1 MADWQHST
9 EATIQASAQSLFDT
23 VADFAGHPTL
33 AGSDEVMSIS
43 LVTSGPV
50 GFGTVY
56 EAQEKVRMGEDSME
70 LGATGVVV
78 TYDPPN
84 TISWINAPPS
94 VPLRRIQWWF
104 HFKAEGSG
112 TKVVHEVEVDFGEL
126 TDPGQLPRQL
136 RGGSGPLRTRWDEK
150 DPRKPGPVSP
160 LINRA

>member
-23 VADFAGHPTL
+23 AADFAGHPTL

-112 TKVVHEVEVDFGEL
+112 TRVVHEVEVDFGEL
-126 TDPGQLPRQL
+126 TDPNLIGL
-136 RGGSGPLRTRWDEK
+136 RDNYET
-150 DPRKPGPVSP
+150 V
-160 LINRA
+160 RAGHVRNGMAKTLENLAQSAR

>member
-9 EATIQASAQSLFDT
+9 EATIPASAQSLFDT
-23 VADFAGHPTL
+23 VADFPGHTKL

-43 LVTSGPV
+43 LVGSGPV

-70 LGATGVVV
+70 LGAKGVVV

-84 TISWINAPPS
+84 TISWINAPIG

-104 HFKAEGSG
+104 HFTPEGSG
-112 TKVVHEVEVDFGEL
+112 TRVVHEVEVDFGET
-126 TDPGQLPRQL
+126 TDPMVIGL
-136 RGGSGPLRTRWDEK
+136 RDNYEAG
-150 DPRKPGPVSP
+150 
-160 LINRA
+160 RAGYVRDGMKKTLENLAQSAR

>member
-23 VADFAGHPTL
+23 VANFAGHPTL

-56 EAQEKVRMGEDSME
+56 EAQEKVRMGEDTME

-126 TDPGQLPRQL
+126 TDPNLIGL
-136 RGGSGPLRTRWDEK
+136 RDNYET
-150 DPRKPGPVSP
+150 V
-160 LINRA
+160 RAGHVRNGMAKTLENLAQSAR

>member
-23 VADFAGHPTL
+23 VANFAGHPTL

-70 LGATGVVV
+70 LGAVGVVV

-84 TISWINAPPS
+84 TISWINAPIG

-104 HFKAEGSG
+104 HFKPEGSG
-112 TKVVHEVEVDFGEL
+112 TRVIHEVEVDFGEL
-126 TDPGQLPRQL
+126 TDPNLIGL
-136 RGGSGPLRTRWDEK
+136 RDNYDT
-150 DPRKPGPVSP
+150 V
-160 LINRA
+160 RAGHVQNGMIKTLENLAQSAR

>member
-1 MADWQHST
+1 MADYHYST

-23 VADFAGHPTL
+23 VADFAGHAKL
-33 AGSDEVMSIS
+33 AGSDEVLSIS
-43 LVTSGPV
+43 LVGTGPV

-70 LGATGVVV
+70 LGAKGVVV

-84 TISWINAPPS
+84 TISWINAPIG

-112 TKVVHEVEVDFGEL
+112 TKVIHEVEVDFGET
-126 TDPGQLPRQL
+126 TDPMVIGL
-136 RGGSGPLRTRWDEK
+136 RDNYEAA
-150 DPRKPGPVSP
+150 
-160 LINRA
+160 RAPHVQNGMIKTLENLAQSAR

>member
-56 EAQEKVRMGEDSME
+56 EAQEKVRMGEDTME
-70 LGATGVVV
+70 MGATGVVV

-84 TISWINAPPS
+84 TISWINAPPG

-112 TKVVHEVEVDFGEL
+112 TRVVHEVEVDFGEL
-126 TDPGQLPRQL
+126 TDPNLIGL
-136 RGGSGPLRTRWDEK
+136 RDNYET
-150 DPRKPGPVSP
+150 V
-160 LINRA
+160 RAGHVRNGMAKTLENLAQSAR

>member
-23 VADFAGHPTL
+23 VANFAGHPTL

-126 TDPGQLPRQL
+126 TDPNLIGL
-136 RGGSGPLRTRWDEK
+136 RDNYET
-150 DPRKPGPVSP
+150 V
-160 LINRA
+160 RAGHVRNGMAKTLENLAQSAR

>member
-126 TDPGQLPRQL
+126 TDPNLIGL
-136 RGGSGPLRTRWDEK
+136 RDNYET
-150 DPRKPGPVSP
+150 V
-160 LINRA
+160 RAGHVRNGMAKTLENLAQSAR

>member
-1 MADWQHST
+1 
-9 EATIQASAQSLFDT
+9 
-23 VADFAGHPTL
+23 
-33 AGSDEVMSIS
+33 MSIS

-56 EAQEKVRMGEDSME
+56 EAQEKVRMGEDTME

-84 TISWINAPPS
+84 TISWINAPPG

-126 TDPGQLPRQL
+126 TDPNLIGL
-136 RGGSGPLRTRWDEK
+136 RDNYET
-150 DPRKPGPVSP
+150 V
-160 LINRA
+160 RAGHVRNGMAKTLENLAQSAR

>member
-23 VADFAGHPTL
+23 VANFAGHPTL

-56 EAQEKVRMGEDSME
+56 EAQEKVRMGEDTME

-84 TISWINAPPS
+84 TISWINAPPG

-112 TKVVHEVEVDFGEL
+112 TRVVHEVEVDFGEL
-126 TDPGQLPRQL
+126 TDPNLIGL
-136 RGGSGPLRTRWDEK
+136 RDNYETVRAGHVRNGMAKTLENLAQSTR
-150 DPRKPGPVSP
+150 
-160 LINRA
+160 

>member
-56 EAQEKVRMGEDSME
+56 EAQEKVRMGEDTME

-84 TISWINAPPS
+84 TISWINAPPG

-112 TKVVHEVEVDFGEL
+112 TRVVHEVEVDFGEL
-126 TDPGQLPRQL
+126 TDPNLIGL
-136 RGGSGPLRTRWDEK
+136 RDNYET
-150 DPRKPGPVSP
+150 V
-160 LINRA
+160 RAGHVRNGMAKTLENLAQSAR

>member
-112 TKVVHEVEVDFGEL
+112 TRVVHEVEVDFGEL
-126 TDPGQLPRQL
+126 TDPNLIGL
-136 RGGSGPLRTRWDEK
+136 RDNYET
-150 DPRKPGPVSP
+150 V
-160 LINRA
+160 RAGHVRNGMAKTLENLAQSAR

>member
-1 MADWQHST
+1 MAEWQHST

-23 VADFAGHPTL
+23 VANFAGHPTL

-126 TDPGQLPRQL
+126 TDPNLIGL
-136 RGGSGPLRTRWDEK
+136 RDNYET
-150 DPRKPGPVSP
+150 V
-160 LINRA
+160 RAGHVRNGMAKTLENLAQSAR

>member
-9 EATIQASAQSLFDT
+9 EATIPASVQSLFDT
-23 VADFAGHPTL
+23 VANFAGHSTL

-43 LVTSGPV
+43 VVGSGPV

-78 TYDPPN
+78 TYDSPN
-84 TISWINAPPS
+84 TLSWINTAIV

-104 HFKAEGSG
+104 HFKPEGSG

-126 TDPGQLPRQL
+126 TDPM
-136 RGGSGPLRTRWDEK
+136 
-150 DPRKPGPVSP
+150 
-160 LINRA
+160 LISFRDNYEAGRAPYVRDGMKKTLENLAQAAR